1 MKLVYYKDESP
12 NEPFLV
18 LDEDDENYILGLRD
32 YPDVEQDEWTPKD
45 DVVELVDGTKEY
57 KKALK
62 IIKKRL
68 E

>member
-45 DVVELVDGTKEY
+45 DVVELVEGTEKY

-62 IIKKRL
+62 IINKRL

>member
-62 IIKKRL
+62 IIKKRR
-68 E
+68 

>member
-18 LDEDDENYILGLRD
+18 LDEDEENYILGLRD